1 MSEIGNV
8 SVKFVGSSGGLKS
21 SVTDAAKALE
31 AFGKAATRS
40 SDALS
45 AGTAFEWYDFFIFG
59 SLATIIARHFYA
71 EVGEATAY
79 ILALLTFALPIT
91 ALVLG
96 ARSRREI
103 NRSSGTLR
111 GGAIAVAAQVLAA
124 VVIAALCAGA
134 LFIILR
140 GSGLCSLDICQ

>member
-1 MSEIGNV
+1 MDPTSMDPTSPPTAQTRSNKATVALVLAIV
-8 SVKFVGSSGGLKS
+8 SVLTGPPLLM
-21 SVTDAAKALE
+21 AQIIAL
-31 AFGKAATRS
+31 FG
-40 SDALS
+40 
-45 AGTAFEWYDFFIFG
+45 
-59 SLATIIARHFYA
+59 LATVSEEPSNPIGYTLVILAIF
-71 EVGEATAY
+71 VL
-79 ILALLTFALPIT
+79 LALLTFALPIT

>member
-1 MSEIGNV
+1 MDPTSMDPT
-8 SVKFVGSSGGLKS
+8 SMDPTSPP
-21 SVTDAAKALE
+21 TAQ
-31 AFGKAATRS
+31 TRS
-40 SDALS
+40 NKATVALVLAIAS
-45 AGTAFEWYDFFIFG
+45 MLTGPPLLMAQIIALFG
-59 SLATIIARHFYA
+59 LATVSEEPSNPIGYTLVVLVIF
-71 EVGEATAY
+71 VL
-79 ILALLTFALPIT
+79 LALLTFALPIT

-111 GGAIAVAAQVLAA
+111 GGAIAVTAQVLAA
-124 VVIAALCAGA
+124 VLIAALCAGA

>member
-1 MSEIGNV
+1 MDPTSMDPT
-8 SVKFVGSSGGLKS
+8 SMDPTSPP
-21 SVTDAAKALE
+21 TAQ
-31 AFGKAATRS
+31 TRS
-40 SDALS
+40 NKATVALVLAIAS
-45 AGTAFEWYDFFIFG
+45 VLTGPPLLMAQIIALFG
-59 SLATIIARHFYA
+59 LATVSEEPSNPIGYTLVILAIF
-71 EVGEATAY
+71 VL
-79 ILALLTFALPIT
+79 LALLTFALPIT
-91 ALVLG
+91 ALALG

>member
-1 MSEIGNV
+1 MDPTSMDPT
-8 SVKFVGSSGGLKS
+8 SMDPTSPP
-21 SVTDAAKALE
+21 TAQ
-31 AFGKAATRS
+31 TRS
-40 SDALS
+40 NKATVALVLAIAS
-45 AGTAFEWYDFFIFG
+45 VLAGPPLLMAQIIALFG
-59 SLATIIARHFYA
+59 LATVSEEPSNPIGYTLVILAIF
-71 EVGEATAY
+71 VL
-79 ILALLTFALPIT
+79 LALLTFALPIT